1 MLLWPSVVILWHSSS
16 ECPRFIIK
24 SLIVYTVLVFLLT
37 DVCCNVCRSGMVL
50 CPARWMKYGFHF
62 AFIFFFAPL
71 LWKRLLRK
79 ALFFSKSYSSMQNH
93 SVGKVCKMLNP
104 CLECSTDK

>member
-1 MLLWPSVVILWHSSS
+1 M
-16 ECPRFIIK
+16 
-24 SLIVYTVLVFLLT
+24 
-37 DVCCNVCRSGMVL
+37 
-50 CPARWMKYGFHF
+50 
-62 AFIFFFAPL
+62 AFILPLFFFFAPL